1 MAKATSAKPHKMA
14 WGVVR
19 FFICLSFACYG
30 ARIADLDDI
39 EDRQESA
46 SNRAV
51 PPQTNP
57 IDPSALPPRIKLRRS
72 HLRSIFYIKRFDPIP
87 LRQKRSL
94 DPPIPSTEKAVAFI
108 QAPTAMKT

>member
-46 SNRAV
+46 S
-51 PPQTNP
+51 
-57 IDPSALPPRIKLRRS
+57 
-72 HLRSIFYIKRFDPIP
+72 KRVVSSPDQP
-87 LRQKRSL
+87 
-94 DPPIPSTEKAVAFI
+94 D
-108 QAPTAMKT
+108 

>member
-46 SNRAV
+46 SKRV
-51 PPQTNP
+51 VSFPE
-57 IDPSALPPRIKLRRS
+57 LPN
-72 HLRSIFYIKRFDPIP
+72 
-87 LRQKRSL
+87 
-94 DPPIPSTEKAVAFI
+94 
-108 QAPTAMKT
+108 